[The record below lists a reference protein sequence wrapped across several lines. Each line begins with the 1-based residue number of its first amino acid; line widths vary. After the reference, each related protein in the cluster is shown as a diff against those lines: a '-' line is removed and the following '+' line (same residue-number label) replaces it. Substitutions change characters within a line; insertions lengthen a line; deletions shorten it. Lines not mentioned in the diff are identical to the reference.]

1 MGSQIEKGFSD
12 MNASLVSGL
21 QPKEGRSIGTVSE
34 NESSNSVLH
43 GIPIRSV
50 TKKLSDS
57 SQLTNTTASSELVFS
72 NSSIAGV
79 VPVSSRSTSMETTPN
94 GKKVFYF
101 PCRARGMD
109 PGHTFETAYF
119 TFLDGLDHGADLYC
133 SYPACRGEGSK
144 FRYCATCKAPAAR
157 RNFRKRHCHMK
168 DDKSGTEEKISL
180 PNKNISEV
188 SILPSKNISD
198 VSNLSEMSDTKV
210 ETGNEAS
217 GLQPPRISSASSKKR
232 YFTTK
237 KKPESLS
244 SD

>member
-72 NSSIAGV
+72 NSSIAGI

-109 PGHTFETAYF
+109 PGHTFEVCRYLF
-119 TFLDGLDHGADLYC
+119 NKELFPCVTF
-133 SYPACRGEGSK
+133 
-144 FRYCATCKAPAAR
+144 
-157 RNFRKRHCHMK
+157 
-168 DDKSGTEEKISL
+168 I
-180 PNKNISEV
+180 
-188 SILPSKNISD
+188 
-198 VSNLSEMSDTKV
+198 
-210 ETGNEAS
+210 
-217 GLQPPRISSASSKKR
+217 
-232 YFTTK
+232 
-237 KKPESLS
+237 
-244 SD
+244 